1 MSFKTVIVA
10 TILSIA
16 TLNSVHAASS
26 NDTLNACVRKA
37 VTSMSF
43 KDEAKETISSLNESI
58 RDCKE
63 SVAEMV
69 KSEKAAKKKI
79 ANAKRIKKLKEQ
91 LEKLS
96 KA

>member
-37 VTSMSF
+37 VGTMKVS
-43 KDEAKETISSLNESI
+43 DDAKETISSLNDI
-58 RDCKE
+58 DVTALRTQAL
-63 SVAEMV
+63 SVSFEL
-69 KSEKAAKKKI
+69 AA
-79 ANAKRIKKLKEQ
+79 
-91 LEKLS
+91 
-96 KA
+96 